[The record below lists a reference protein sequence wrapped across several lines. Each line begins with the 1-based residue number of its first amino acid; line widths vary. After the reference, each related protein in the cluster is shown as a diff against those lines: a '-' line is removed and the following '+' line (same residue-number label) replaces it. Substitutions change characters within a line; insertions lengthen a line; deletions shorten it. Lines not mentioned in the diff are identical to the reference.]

1 MINALQSA
9 WGSSSSPLL
18 VSGALQVDEPPISLT
33 YSFLYAVDRWGRRQ
47 PLIIGAVLLAGCMA
61 MEAGTSSH
69 FANPDYHNP
78 SMGIAGVAAVFL
90 FSWLFS
96 FSFSFGPGE

>member
-1 MINALQSA
+1 
-9 WGSSSSPLL
+9 
-18 VSGALQVDEPPISLT
+18 
-33 YSFLYAVDRWGRRQ
+33 
-47 PLIIGAVLLAGCMA
+47 

-69 FANPDYHNP
+69 FANSEYHNP

-90 FSWLFS
+90 FSWF